1 MWKPLTSIK
10 MLFLIY
16 FYDQMFSEPI
26 NPPPH
31 LPPFLKKGE
40 GCINA
45 AVNL

>member
-26 NPPPH
+26 NPPP
-31 LPPFLKKGE
+31 PSPFLKKGE
-40 GCINA
+40 GYINA
-45 AVNL
+45 AMNL

>member
-1 MWKPLTSIK
+1 

-26 NPPPH
+26 NPTPPPH

-45 AVNL
+45 AMNL